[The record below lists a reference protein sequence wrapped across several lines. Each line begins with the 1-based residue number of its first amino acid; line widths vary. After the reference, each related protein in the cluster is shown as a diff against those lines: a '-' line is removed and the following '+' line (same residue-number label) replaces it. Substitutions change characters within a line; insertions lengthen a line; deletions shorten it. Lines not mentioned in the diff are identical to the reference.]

1 MDYIDL
7 VKVVEVFGKK
17 KKRQTILKPNVF
29 TKFFLKEESK

>member
-17 KKRQTILKPNVF
+17 KRQMILKPNVF
-29 TKFFLKEESK
+29 TNFFLKEEPK